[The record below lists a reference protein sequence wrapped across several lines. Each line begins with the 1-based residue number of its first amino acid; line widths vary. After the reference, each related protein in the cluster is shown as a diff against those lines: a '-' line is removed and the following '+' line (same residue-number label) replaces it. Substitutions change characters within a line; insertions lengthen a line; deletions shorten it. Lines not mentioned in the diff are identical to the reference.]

1 MVRFCSGDRYIML
14 KVLSFLF
21 SFFLICSSSSYRN
34 NTKSHGLN
42 GNGEWLTIS
51 QLAQKHPDWL
61 DKDEYLSDF
70 VEQAVYIVNEQY
82 TKLFVAAI
90 CKVNLTAVS
99 QYLQQDVCSLQ
110 YVCGKPDNPCYE
122 EDEALEN
129 LIWGDI
135 YILIDNNGLPKKID
149 GFY

>member
-1 MVRFCSGDRYIML
+1 MS
-14 KVLSFLF
+14 
-21 SFFLICSSSSYRN
+21 
-34 NTKSHGLN
+34 
-42 GNGEWLTIS
+42 GEWLTIS

-61 DKDEYLSDF
+61 DKDEELSDF
-70 VEQAVYIVNEQY
+70 VEEAVYLVNEQY

-110 YVCGKPDNPCYE
+110 YVCGPPSNPCYE
-122 EDEALEN
+122 EDDALDN

-135 YILIDNNGLPKKID
+135 YILIDNNGFPKKID
-149 GFY
+149 QFY